1 MMHVETFLAILSAAV
16 LLALAFLALIA
27 RLNGPEDDDDD
38 VEQTPII
45 EAPADEPLGDQV
57 DIKGLMRRYSE

>member
-1 MMHVETFLAILSAAV
+1 MNVETFLAILSAAV

-27 RLNGPEDDDDD
+27 RLNGPEDEDDG
-38 VEQTPII
+38 EQTPII

>member
-1 MMHVETFLAILSAAV
+1 MTSSMKKSVVAV
-16 LLALAFLALIA
+16 AGLLALAFLALIA

-38 VEQTPII
+38 GEQTPII

-57 DIKGLMRRYSE
+57 DIKGLMRRYGE

>member
-27 RLNGPEDDDDD
+27 RLNGDDQADDPP
-38 VEQTPII
+38 VLITP
-45 EAPADEPLGDQV
+45 PADEDTPLGDQV
-57 DIKGLMRRYSE
+57 DVRAILRRYE

>member
-1 MMHVETFLAILSAAV
+1 MNVETFLAILSAAV

-27 RLNGPEDDDDD
+27 RLNGPEDEDDGDP
-38 VEQTPII
+38 TII
-45 EAPADEPLGDQV
+45 IHAPDDEPLGEQV

>member
-27 RLNGPEDDDDD
+27 RLNGHEDEDDGDPTILI
-38 VEQTPII
+38 Q
-45 EAPADEPLGDQV
+45 APDDEPLGDQV
-57 DIKGLMRRYSE
+57 DIKALMRRYSE

>member
-1 MMHVETFLAILSAAV
+1 MNVETFLAILSAAV

-57 DIKGLMRRYSE
+57 DIKGLMRRYGE

>member
-1 MMHVETFLAILSAAV
+1 MNVETFLAILSAAV

-27 RLNGPEDDDDD
+27 RLNGPEDED
-38 VEQTPII
+38 EGEPTII
-45 EAPADEPLGDQV
+45 IQAPDDEPLGDQV

>member
-27 RLNGPEDDDDD
+27 RLNGPEDEDDGDPTILI
-38 VEQTPII
+38 Q
-45 EAPADEPLGDQV
+45 APDDEPLGDQV
-57 DIKGLMRRYSE
+57 DIKALMRRYSE

>member
-27 RLNGPEDDDDD
+27 RLNGPEDEDDG
-38 VEQTPII
+38 EKTIPT
-45 EAPADEPLGDQV
+45 EAPDDEPLGDQV

>member
-27 RLNGPEDDDDD
+27 RLNGPEDED
-38 VEQTPII
+38 EGEPTII
-45 EAPADEPLGDQV
+45 IQAPDDEPLGDQV
-57 DIKGLMRRYSE
+57 DIKGLMRRYGE

>member
-1 MMHVETFLAILSAAV
+1 MNVETFLAILSAAV

-27 RLNGPEDDDDD
+27 RLNGPEDED
-38 VEQTPII
+38 EGEPTILI
-45 EAPADEPLGDQV
+45 ETPADEPLGDQV

>member
-1 MMHVETFLAILSAAV
+1 MNVETFLAILSAAV

>member
-27 RLNGPEDDDDD
+27 RLNGPEDEDDGDPTILI
-38 VEQTPII
+38 Q
-45 EAPADEPLGDQV
+45 APDDEPLVDQV
-57 DIKGLMRRYSE
+57 DIKALMRRYSE

>member
-1 MMHVETFLAILSAAV
+1 MMHAETFLAILSAAV

-38 VEQTPII
+38 GEQTPLI
-45 EAPADEPLGDQV
+45 EAPDDEPLGDQV

>member
-38 VEQTPII
+38 
-45 EAPADEPLGDQV
+45 G
-57 DIKGLMRRYSE
+57 

>member
-1 MMHVETFLAILSAAV
+1 MMHAETFLAILSAAV

-38 VEQTPII
+38 GEQTSII

>member
-27 RLNGPEDDDDD
+27 RLNGPEDED
-38 VEQTPII
+38 EGEPTII
-45 EAPADEPLGDQV
+45 IQAPDDEPLGDQV